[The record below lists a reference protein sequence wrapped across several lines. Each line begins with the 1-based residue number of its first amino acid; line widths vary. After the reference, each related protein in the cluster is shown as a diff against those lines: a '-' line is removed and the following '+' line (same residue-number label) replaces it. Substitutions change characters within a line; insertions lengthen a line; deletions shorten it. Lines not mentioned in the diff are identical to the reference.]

1 MSVKQKFIDL
11 VLRGKDLL
19 SPVTSKATEEF
30 KKLQGETKQAA
41 EQLKTL
47 ETAQAKLAT
56 ARGLEIYAEQ
66 AADALAKA
74 KAEVA
79 LLSREIDA
87 SGKPTKEQAEA
98 LKLAGKSAGQL
109 QTEYNKLTSQLS
121 RSKAE
126 LQQSGVNTKNLAG
139 EQDRLQKEVAESN
152 GELQQ
157 NRDKLREL
165 GKELKDTSGSSGT
178 FGESVGSLTAKLVA
192 FAGAYVGIRSIKQAI
207 IDVFTAGDQFDRLNI
222 QMTGVMGSIEAGEKA
237 TLWIQD
243 FAKNTPLELSEVTQ
257 AFVQLRNFGLDPMDG
272 TLAKIIDMSEK
283 LGGGWQKAESISRA
297 LGEAWGKQRLQGQ
310 EILQLIN
317 AGVPVWEM
325 LEKVTGRNA
334 AEVRKLSEA
343 GKIGR
348 DVMRE
353 LIDEIGRSAEGQS
366 QQGMQT
372 MTGLISNL
380 RDNITRF
387 YVQISNSG
395 AMDVLKEQ
403 LNAVNEQFD
412 RMAKDGTLQKAADQ
426 LAQFIAS
433 IVKTGG
439 DGLNAAIA
447 NVSGF
452 VTFLSITTNSI
463 RIFFNGISSAI
474 FTMAAGVSGAISQ
487 IISLVAKLNSAIGAT
502 DIAKTLQDQA
512 DAIAAVS
519 EAYLQQVEQDGRDIK
534 ASWDNITSALS
545 SSSDQVTAK
554 IVSNSAEQAAAI
566 TNLNQVEQDRIAQ
579 QQKLQDAVNNAGITT
594 LQSLKNIEESAK
606 ETYEIIKEA
615 AGAGELSAYEV
626 EQAFNAWADAALKL
640 AAANKSAVPEVVRLE
655 AANLGLGRQLDALI
669 QKQGLSTEFTDQQG
683 RSVSVLRQEIE
694 KTEAAIKLYQQVIAS
709 DTASLEEK
717 RLATLRLVDAQ
728 QVLKGQVESLAEV
741 EALRTKTYFDVKL
754 ALEDAERQ
762 ANKLTES
769 YKSGSLTTQQ
779 YNDQLE
785 RQLQIVRALQSML
798 ASAGG
803 SNENHGRQQQET
815 ARQVEKTTVAIESQ
829 ATALKSLQGNT
840 DKATQA
846 TSLLAGA
853 QDYLRKQ
860 FDFSGSSSQDLSK
873 RYEELTGFISQN
885 RRAHNEWWRELARA
899 SNEAFTREQQIIS
912 ETLAVR
918 NYTDQLKSSS
928 ITMEQVKRISGTLN
942 YSFNQLGDNE
952 LAPLRNAIAD
962 AEKRILTLRDGLQ
975 GTLRGLQDELDRLQ
989 NNQSQIDKRNYEV
1002 QVAELR
1008 AKLKDAQ
1015 AAGDLQSVK
1024 AAEQALTLAKQIYDI
1039 KTQQQKV
1046 EAQAAN
1052 AANSKN
1058 AGAAA
1063 PDNKPRFAS
1072 EVPVLP
1078 KNAIISTSTPSQTV
1092 RLELAMPS
1100 GRAFSAQMAQTDASA
1115 LLAEIERTRST
1126 SL

>member
-30 KKLQGETKQAA
+30 KKLQGETKLAADQLKQLEKTQADIASAKGLELYAARAA
-41 EQLKTL
+41 ESLS
-47 ETAQAKLAT
+47 
-56 ARGLEIYAEQ
+56 
-66 AADALAKA
+66 KA

-79 LLSREIDA
+79 GLSREIDA

-98 LKLAGKSAGQL
+98 LKLASKSAGQL
-109 QTEYNKLTSQLS
+109 QTEYNKLSGQLS
-121 RSKAE
+121 KSKVD

-139 EQDRLQKEVAESN
+139 EQDRLQKEVAESS
-152 GELQQ
+152 GSLQQ
-157 NRDKLREL
+157 NRDKLRDL
-165 GKELKDTSGSSGT
+165 GKELKDTSGSTGT
-178 FGESVGSLTAKLVA
+178 FGESVSSLTTKLLA
-192 FAGAYVGIRSIKQAI
+192 FAGAYVGLRSIKTAI
-207 IDVFTAGDQFDRLNI
+207 IDIFTAGDEFDRLNI
-222 QMTGVMGSIEAGEKA
+222 QMTGVLGSIEAGESA
-237 TLWIQD
+237 ALWIQD
-243 FAKNTPLELSEVTQ
+243 FAKKTPLQLTEVTQ
-257 AFVQLRNFGLDPMDG
+257 AFVQLKNFGLDPMDG
-272 TLAKIIDMSEK
+272 SLAKIIDMSEK
-283 LGGGWQKAESISRA
+283 LGGGWQKAEAISRA

-317 AGVPVWEM
+317 AGVPVWEL

-366 QQGMQT
+366 QKGMQT

-380 RDNITRF
+380 KDNITRF

-403 LNAVNEQFD
+403 LNAVNDQFD
-412 RMAKDGTLQKAADQ
+412 RMAADGTLKRASEQ
-426 LAQFIAS
+426 LGQFLAT
-433 IVKTGG
+433 IVKTTGES
-439 DGLNAAIA
+439 LNSVIA

-463 RIFFNGISSAI
+463 RIFFNGISAAI
-474 FTMAAGVSGAISQ
+474 FTLGAGISGAVSQ
-487 IISLVAKLNSAIGAT
+487 IIGLIAKVNSAIGAT
-502 DIAKTLQDQA
+502 DIAKLLQDQA
-512 DAIAAVS
+512 DAIGAVS
-519 EAYLQQVEQDGRDIK
+519 DAYLQQVEQDGRDI
-534 ASWDNITSALS
+534 ATAWQNISTAIS
-545 SSSDQVTAK
+545 SSSDQATAN
-554 IVSNSAEQAAAI
+554 IVNNSAQQSAAVDSV
-566 TNLNQVEQDRIAQ
+566 TQKEKDRLIQ
-579 QQKLQDAVNNAGITT
+579 QEKLQDAINTAGIVT
-594 LQSLKNIEESAK
+594 LASLQNIEASAK
-606 ETYEIIKEA
+606 DTYEAIKA
-615 AGAGELSAYEV
+615 AADAGDLSAYEV
-626 EQAFNAWADAALKL
+626 EQAFNAWADSALKL

-655 AANLGLGRQLDALI
+655 AANLGLGRQLDSLI
-669 QKQGLSTEFTDQQG
+669 QKQGLSTEFTDQHG
-683 RSVSVLRQEIE
+683 RSVSVLRQEVQ

-717 RLATLRLVDAQ
+717 RIATLRLVDAQ

-754 ALEDAERQ
+754 ALEEAERQ
-762 ANKLTES
+762 ASKLTES
-769 YKSGSLTTQQ
+769 YKSGSLTTAQ

-785 RQLQIVRALQSML
+785 RQLQLVRALQGML

-803 SNENHGRQQQET
+803 SNESHARQQQDT
-815 ARQVEKTTVAIESQ
+815 GRQIAKTTVAIENQ
-829 ATALKSLQGNT
+829 AAALKSLQGNT
-840 DKATQA
+840 DKATQY
-846 TSLLAGA
+846 TSMLAGA

-860 FDFSGSSSQDLSK
+860 FDFSGSSSQELGK

-918 NYTDQLKSSS
+918 NYSDQLKSSS
-928 ITMEQVKRISGTLN
+928 ISMDQVNRIASTLN
-942 YSFNQLGDNE
+942 YGFSQLGDNE

-989 NNQSQIDKRNYEV
+989 NNQSQIDKRNYDA
-1002 QVAELR
+1002 QVLELR

-1015 AAGDLQSVK
+1015 AGGDLQSVK
-1024 AAEQALTLAKQIYDI
+1024 AAEQALALAKQIYDI

-1058 AGAAA
+1058 AGTAT